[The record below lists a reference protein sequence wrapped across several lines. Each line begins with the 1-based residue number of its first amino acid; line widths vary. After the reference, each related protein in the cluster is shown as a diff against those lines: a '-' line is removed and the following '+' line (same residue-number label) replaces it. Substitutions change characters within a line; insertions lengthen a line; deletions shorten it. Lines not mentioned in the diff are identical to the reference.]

1 MLRYY
6 TSASGDEMVSLKDYC
21 TRMKEN
27 QKHVY
32 YITGEL
38 ETMAW
43 VTSLCTHIGRVI
55 SGDKVVNNHGNDLY
69 EEK

>member
-1 MLRYY
+1 
-6 TSASGDEMVSLKDYC
+6 
-21 TRMKEN
+21 MKEN

-43 VTSLCTHIGRVI
+43 VPSLCTHIGRVI
-55 SGDKVVNNHGNDLY
+55 FGDKDMVNNHGNDVY